1 MIGDHVAPSDVS
13 YVLYGRDGR
22 WSEAMGTRALHW
34 FSFSL
39 MPVDASITVRFQN
52 CCESLWA
59 ALFPLSGDLKFVSW
73 DGFSMTVSEMLLT
86 DDGPKHC
93 HKWKINPVAKG
104 CGVHWKLTLPLVLKT
119 AAAGEVYSA
128 TTSGF
133 RISALGMVF

>member
-1 MIGDHVAPSDVS
+1 MAPTDVS

-22 WSEAMGTRALHW
+22 WSDAMGTCALHW

-39 MPVDASITVRFQN
+39 SPVDESITVHFQN

-59 ALFPLSGDLKFVSW
+59 ALLPFKWWPQIFMVGWLFNDL
-73 DGFSMTVSEMLLT
+73 SEMLLT
-86 DDGPKHC
+86 GDGPKHC
-93 HKWKINPVAKG
+93 HKWKINPMAKG
-104 CGVHWKLTLPLVLKT
+104 CGVHWKLTLPLVLRT
-119 AAAGEVYSA
+119 ATADEVYSA